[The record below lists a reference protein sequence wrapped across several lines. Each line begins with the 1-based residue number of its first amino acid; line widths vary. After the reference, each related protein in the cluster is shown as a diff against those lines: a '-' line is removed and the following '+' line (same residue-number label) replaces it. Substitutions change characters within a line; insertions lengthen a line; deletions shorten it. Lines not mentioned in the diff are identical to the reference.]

1 MRFPHH
7 LGSALAGV
15 VAIACLVAIAGC
27 SARTNIGATGTAP
40 AEVAHLWV
48 TVEEVG
54 FAVEADTPPESQTGW
69 TRETLSNPVVI
80 DLANV
85 DPGTLVS
92 LVSNLSVRAGQYRQL
107 YLGVAESSDRL
118 VSAARAVGLE
128 YNAQV
133 DIVDE
138 DGGISTAPLEFP
150 VPGVGLAIPVDL
162 TFEDASGLGV
172 TNRSAGEI
180 TNLAITLDAARDV
193 VTYEYGGNT
202 GYILSPSASVDDVAA
217 AGEIRGSVDTSGLA
231 ADHPAITVSAQ
242 VQDDTGTHRVVVQR
256 RGVAADG
263 SFSLA
268 PLPAAKQGGT
278 LYDVVIT
285 CAGADT
291 VIVRDVP
298 VNDDGAL
305 TTLQSTPI
313 VLTPAGT
320 VYADAAVQS
329 TSLPAGTRVEFY
341 QTLPGS
347 DGLPHVIDGTALDPL
362 TRQLP
367 GNAFALPAGSL
378 VVGTYANGDPI
389 SFSTA
394 TPDEGSG
401 GYVVGTAGLYRVDTL
416 DTDPVDITGTSSRPS
431 QVVAPYPEIVDG
443 GRSGSLT
450 VNILVPAERFNKGF
464 VTVSAGHR
472 VMETVSVD
480 ALLAFGGGAITVTG
494 LPAGSA
500 LAPVAGVP
508 YQVALRAWNSRNP
521 AGTITTVAGGASV
534 LLGDGGSGAVSLQVR

>member
-7 LGSALAGV
+7 LGSTLAGV
-15 VAIACLVAIAGC
+15 VAIACLVAVAGC

-202 GYILSPSASVDDVAA
+202 GYILRRNGV
-217 AGEIRGSVDTSGLA
+217 ILA
-231 ADHPAITVSAQ
+231 HQP
-242 VQDDTGTHRVVVQR
+242 
-256 RGVAADG
+256 
-263 SFSLA
+263 
-268 PLPAAKQGGT
+268 
-278 LYDVVIT
+278 
-285 CAGADT
+285 
-291 VIVRDVP
+291 
-298 VNDDGAL
+298 
-305 TTLQSTPI
+305 
-313 VLTPAGT
+313 
-320 VYADAAVQS
+320 
-329 TSLPAGTRVEFY
+329 
-341 QTLPGS
+341 
-347 DGLPHVIDGTALDPL
+347 
-362 TRQLP
+362 
-367 GNAFALPAGSL
+367 
-378 VVGTYANGDPI
+378 
-389 SFSTA
+389 
-394 TPDEGSG
+394 
-401 GYVVGTAGLYRVDTL
+401 
-416 DTDPVDITGTSSRPS
+416 
-431 QVVAPYPEIVDG
+431 
-443 GRSGSLT
+443 
-450 VNILVPAERFNKGF
+450 
-464 VTVSAGHR
+464 
-472 VMETVSVD
+472 
-480 ALLAFGGGAITVTG
+480 
-494 LPAGSA
+494 
-500 LAPVAGVP
+500 
-508 YQVALRAWNSRNP
+508 
-521 AGTITTVAGGASV
+521 
-534 LLGDGGSGAVSLQVR
+534 